1 VTECD
6 AVDLFAGPGGWDLAA
21 RQLGIDVVGI
31 ENDGAACLTR
41 EAVGHRTIQADI
53 RDVEPF
59 WAPGLIASP
68 PCPTFSA
75 AGKGSGRKQLDLVSD
90 IAKRLVKGEDWREL
104 TAGIE
109 DPRTALVLE
118 PLHWI
123 YEMHKAGTP
132 YRWIAMEQVPT
143 VLPLWSLYAE
153 LLREMGY
160 SVVAAKL
167 TSEMYGVPQ
176 TRVRAILVASL
187 DREAVMPAPTHS
199 RYYTRD
205 RTKLDPGMPKWVSM
219 SEALGWT
226 DGELVGFP
234 RRADTPSNMAGDDVV
249 EINGVEYR
257 NRDLRTADQPAQHIT
272 GKIRSWNRWL
282 VNNTSEKAGVRGEDD
297 ERYGDRAG
305 TEAVRVTVQEAAVLQ
320 SFPSDYPWQGT
331 KTKQHQQVGN
341 AIPPLLAYHV
351 LGSVTGLIEQSNGH
365 HQLKGEAPMARQRN
379 TCEQCGNETRNRK
392 RQQDGD
398 RRLCDEC
405 RKAPNEIKSESAPQ
419 VDLSANDLL
428 MAGDEVTGQYID
440 ELVAQAPDNK
450 PVSEILTEART
461 AEDVMKK
468 RIADARAKFDA
479 RNQPAAEPVDLIMA
493 HDSAPVE
500 VSMTPAPQASPE
512 PSTSTPVDPEVPF
525 EMHIEYVL
533 PYAPPPVS
541 IQHPIHVEL
550 IDIIEKAIHN
560 HPRSKQ
566 TLIGPSEIGTECLR
580 CLAKKLLGIP
590 QTRDAAWLPQV
601 GTAVHSWLDDVF
613 TDCDCGWHPE
623 RRVIV
628 GIIGNRLIGGTCDL
642 NGKGTVVDHKIVGAE
657 TLKKLKKFGPKPEY
671 RVQDHMYGRGYEL
684 LGEQVTDVSLLFL
697 PRNSPTLADSMFWTE
712 PYDRDIA
719 LRALERAEK
728 VYRFVTDDPANILK
742 LPRAVPCYDCYRYAQ
757 LPGEDDGTA
766 NLPKQGHPFAGI
778 TTE

>member
-1 VTECD
+1 
-6 AVDLFAGPGGWDLAA
+6 
-21 RQLGIDVVGI
+21 
-31 ENDGAACLTR
+31 
-41 EAVGHRTIQADI
+41 
-53 RDVEPF
+53 
-59 WAPGLIASP
+59 
-68 PCPTFSA
+68 
-75 AGKGSGRKQLDLVSD
+75 
-90 IAKRLVKGEDWREL
+90 
-104 TAGIE
+104 
-109 DPRTALVLE
+109 VLE
-118 PLHWI
+118 PLHWV

-143 VLPLWSLYAE
+143 VLPLWNLYAE

-160 SVVAAKL
+160 SAVAAKL

-187 DREAVMPAPTHS
+187 DREVAMPTPTHS
-199 RYYTRD
+199 RFYTRD
-205 RTKLDPGMPKWVSM
+205 RTKLDPDMPKWASM
-219 SEALGWT
+219 SEALGWNGT
-226 DGELVGFP
+226 DLVGFP
-234 RRADTPSNMAGDDVV
+234 RRSDGLDEVVIDDVA
-249 EINGVEYR
+249 YR
-257 NRDLRTADQPAQHIT
+257 ARDLREADRPAQNLT
-272 GKIRSWNRWL
+272 EKSRSWIRMVSVKDEPAPTVYFGERLNKMSW
-282 VNNTSEKAGVRGEDD
+282 TSERPAPTIVGSRRSDQGIIVGRQLPRGTNRNVGGWDQKEGEDGARND
-297 ERYGDRAG
+297 GN
-305 TEAVRVTVQEAAVLQ
+305 AVRVTVQEAAILQ
-320 SFPSDYPWQGT
+320 SFPPDYPWQGT

-351 LGSVTGLIEQSNGH
+351 LGSITGLIEQGNAQE
-365 HQLKGEAPMARQRN
+365 HQPKGEAPMARQRN

-405 RKAPNEIKSESAPQ
+405 RKVPNEIKSESAPQ

-428 MAGDEVTGQYID
+428 MAVDDGEYIGDLAKKESAD
-440 ELVAQAPDNK
+440 K
-450 PVSEILTEART
+450 PVSEVVAEART
-461 AEDVMKK
+461 AEEAMKQ

-479 RNQPAAEPVDLIMA
+479 KNQDAADPVDLIMA
-493 HDSAPVE
+493 HDQPYGHDSVPVPVE
-500 VSMTPAPQASPE
+500 ASTTPAPQASPE
-512 PSTSTPVDPEVPF
+512 PSTSTPVDPGLPL
-525 EMHIEYVL
+525 EMALDYVL
-533 PYAPPPVS
+533 SYPPPPVS
-541 IQHPIHVEL
+541 VQHPIHVEL

-601 GTAVHSWLDDVF
+601 GTAVHAWLDDVF

-623 RRVIV
+623 RRVVV

-684 LGEQVTDVSLLFL
+684 LGERVTDVSLLFL

-712 PYDRDIA
+712 PYNRDIA